1 MPALQTDPPGQAHE
15 PLPHESQAQRRYGE
29 RVPAHPP
36 PLRSIIIAP
45 GIRGTQEPL
54 WLSKLGVLGA
64 PLSGAG
70 LKGLGVP
77 GVGSNPWVF
86 REKLQDLSSLPNV
99 GGGAMGVVYGQ
110 TVSQPLLPASR

>member
-1 MPALQTDPPGQAHE
+1 MSPCTPAP
-15 PLPHESQAQRRYGE
+15 SQ
-29 RVPAHPP
+29 V
-36 PLRSIIIAP
+36 LIAP